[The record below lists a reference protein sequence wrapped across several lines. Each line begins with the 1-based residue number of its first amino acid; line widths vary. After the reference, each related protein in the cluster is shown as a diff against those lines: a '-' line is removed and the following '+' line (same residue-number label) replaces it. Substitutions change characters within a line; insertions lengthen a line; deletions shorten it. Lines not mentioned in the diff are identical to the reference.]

1 MKLAL
6 LGVWVILVTA
16 AATYASVHFQADSSA
31 TTGEEAESH
40 GTEEIKTEMTSVPM
54 IRNGEIIGYV
64 IIQLSFQA
72 DALVLESMHV
82 EPAPYLV
89 DAAFRVIFAS
99 TDVDFRRL
107 RGSDLNELTSSIAAE
122 ANARIGG
129 ALVKTVLIQQL
140 NFVSKEDIRTNW
152 IGDGKH

>member
-1 MKLAL
+1 MLKLAV
-6 LGVWVILVTA
+6 LGVWVIMVTA
-16 AATYASVHFQADSSA
+16 AATYASVRFQNMPSA
-31 TTGEEAESH
+31 EGEAENH

-54 IRNGEIIGYV
+54 IRSGEIIGYV

-72 DALVLESMHV
+72 DKEKLEILKL

-107 RGSDLNELTSSIAAE
+107 RGSDLDRLTASIAAE
-122 ANARIGG
+122 ANTRIGD
-129 ALVKTVLIQQL
+129 ALVKQVLIQQL
-140 NFVSKEDIRTNW
+140 NFVRKEDIRTNW
-152 IGDGKH
+152 IGNGKG